1 MNKTLR
7 ILLIAFGILMIASGV
22 AKITGALAEDIPGT
36 PVPFVTSVELN
47 DGAGN
52 PVATLHTR
60 LIYTGAERQVTVAY
74 TLTNRGEHAL
84 TQLNYNIR
92 YFDADGNDLRDKA
105 LYVMI
110 GLMKEPLQPGESR
123 DFLKSHYFEGAGAVA
138 SVELE
143 PLGVKDEVEL
153 PPWTEPQ
160 PNNLLLDFCNDETL
174 TALFDNLDANP
185 PVELRIYQD
194 EMDEVIVTDVDQM
207 MAELEGFRHMR
218 IGEPTDEMW
227 CDAASAYTFT
237 LADGREIYFSFNAPG
252 IFEWHGKN
260 YTIIND

>member
-1 MNKTLR
+1 MK
-7 ILLIAFGILMIASGV
+7 ILLLSCSTGEGHNHCAKAVRNALEAMGHQTDFIDMLHLFGEPGPISIEALLNDISTKVPNLFGLMYKAGERVSELGVTSPVYLVNTTYGQRLSEFINERGYDAVICSHLFPMETLTYIRRHYEIRAKCYGILSDYTCIPF
-22 AKITGALAEDIPGT
+22 LAET
-36 PVPFVTSVELN
+36 EL
-47 DGAGN
+47 DLKPWN
-52 PVATLHTR
+52 PV
-60 LIYTGAERQVTVAY
+60 
-74 TLTNRGEHAL
+74 
-84 TQLNYNIR
+84 
-92 YFDADGNDLRDKA
+92 
-105 LYVMI
+105 
-110 GLMKEPLQPGESR
+110 
-123 DFLKSHYFEGAGAVA
+123 
-138 SVELE
+138 
-143 PLGVKDEVEL
+143 
-153 PPWTEPQ
+153 Q
-160 PNNLLLDFCNDETL
+160 PNHLLLDFCNDETL